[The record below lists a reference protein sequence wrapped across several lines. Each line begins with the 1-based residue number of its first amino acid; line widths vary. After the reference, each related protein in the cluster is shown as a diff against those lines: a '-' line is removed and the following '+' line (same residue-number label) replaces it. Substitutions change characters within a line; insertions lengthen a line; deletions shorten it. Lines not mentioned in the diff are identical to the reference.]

1 MAWRIDFTRN
11 ADKAM
16 RKLDK
21 GVAARVFDELDE
33 IAKLEDP
40 RSRGKALTGN
50 LAGVWRYR
58 VGDYRILCDINDGRL
73 VILVVDAVGLKPR
86 NVRIRSTKRNVHHV
100 RITGSLS
107 SIQIVRRRTGARLST
122 VGLSTALSHRS
133 TIPM

>member
-1 MAWRIDFTRN
+1 MDWRIEFTRN

-58 VGDYRILCDINDGRL
+58 VGDYQNRRKTPGFNYGECQRILCDINDGRL
-73 VILVVDAVGLKPR
+73 VILVVDVAHRREVY
-86 NVRIRSTKRNVHHV
+86 KR
-100 RITGSLS
+100 R
-107 SIQIVRRRTGARLST
+107 
-122 VGLSTALSHRS
+122 
-133 TIPM
+133 

>member
-1 MAWRIDFTRN
+1 MAWRIEFTRN

-21 GVAARVFDELDE
+21 GVAARMFDELDE

-73 VILVVDAVGLKPR
+73 VILVVDVA
-86 NVRIRSTKRNVHHV
+86 H
-100 RITGSLS
+100 
-107 SIQIVRRRTGARLST
+107 RRRGSRVNGAMRDHGGGVVPRSGST
-122 VGLSTALSHRS
+122 ETSFTDCGIDATVSR
-133 TIPM
+133 

>member
-1 MAWRIDFTRN
+1 MVWRIDFTRN

-16 RKLDK
+16 RKLDR
-21 GVAARVFDELDE
+21 GIAARVFDELDE

-73 VILVVDAVGLKPR
+73 VILVVDVALCPSQPSRVVPLPLRQR
-86 NVRIRSTKRNVHHV
+86 NLRHEGVLQDGRV
-100 RITGSLS
+100 
-107 SIQIVRRRTGARLST
+107 
-122 VGLSTALSHRS
+122 
-133 TIPM
+133 

>member
-1 MAWRIDFTRN
+1 VAWRIEFTRN

-21 GVAARVFDELDE
+21 GVAARMFDELDE

-73 VILVVDAVGLKPR
+73 VILVVDVAHRREVYKRKVKRKSPSKLGGSR
-86 NVRIRSTKRNVHHV
+86 GIRDKEIIAWRQT
-100 RITGSLS
+100 LA
-107 SIQIVRRRTGARLST
+107 RRR
-122 VGLSTALSHRS
+122 
-133 TIPM
+133 

>member
-58 VGDYRILCDINDGRL
+58 VGDYRILCDIYF
-73 VILVVDAVGLKPR
+73 A
-86 NVRIRSTKRNVHHV
+86 IRSQILLASGRPGRNL
-100 RITGSLS
+100 G
-107 SIQIVRRRTGARLST
+107 IQ
-122 VGLSTALSHRS
+122 
-133 TIPM
+133 

>member
-1 MAWRIDFTRN
+1 MAWRIEFTRN

-21 GVAARVFDELDE
+21 GVAARMLDELDE

-58 VGDYRILCDINDGRL
+58 VGDYRIFDDEPAPRYSFHSTVAAMFGAIFYRYGCVPAKCKNCGNG
-73 VILVVDAVGLKPR
+73 ILVK
-86 NVRIRSTKRNVHHV
+86 TK
-100 RITGSLS
+100 GK
-107 SIQIVRRRTGARLST
+107 RREFCSPSCRTRYSNRKAG
-122 VGLSTALSHRS
+122 
-133 TIPM
+133 P

>member
-73 VILVVDAVGLKPR
+73 VILVVDVA
-86 NVRIRSTKRNVHHV
+86 H
-100 RITGSLS
+100 
-107 SIQIVRRRTGARLST
+107 RREVYGGETHPLQHGRYRGAR
-122 VGLSTALSHRS
+122 GNRGGRS
-133 TIPM
+133 RLNARGEDVRP

>member
-58 VGDYRILCDINDGRL
+58 VGDGRL
-73 VILVVDAVGLKPR
+73 VILVVDVAHRREVY
-86 NVRIRSTKRNVHHV
+86 KR
-100 RITGSLS
+100 R
-107 SIQIVRRRTGARLST
+107 
-122 VGLSTALSHRS
+122 
-133 TIPM
+133 